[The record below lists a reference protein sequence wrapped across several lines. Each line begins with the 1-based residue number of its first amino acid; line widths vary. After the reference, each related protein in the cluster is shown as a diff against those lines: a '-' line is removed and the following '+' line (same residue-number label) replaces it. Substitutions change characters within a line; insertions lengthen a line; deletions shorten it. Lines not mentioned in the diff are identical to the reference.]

1 MVSKNKKLI
10 LGALI
15 ALGIF
20 GSVHWM
26 VVKANWDEADALLKQ
41 ADENRS
47 RWDKFFKAGDKLVPR
62 PEADKAIN
70 ESNEK
75 LRTQFDELKKIEFGT
90 ADSLHV
96 FSVAAAG
103 QGDPK
108 NYLASSITQMRTKAK
123 DTYNI
128 GVPIEL
134 GIGEKAAEEPVP
146 LNLFR
151 LAMIDRFLVACR
163 ECSVP
168 TVTRIRYDTATR
180 IESPFDKPAEEETAA
195 PKKGGKEKE
204 EEKPAP
210 KDVEALIQFPMRVV
224 ILAPER
230 SFAQLL
236 FRLQEPS
243 DAQHGY
249 FGIRGFHVWV
259 RDAGSGMIEAS
270 LALNA
275 VLNEKLVAKLG
286 IPFKVPDEHRSPL
299 NREMDLNR
307 GY

>member
-1 MVSKNKKLI
+1 MVSKNKSLI
-10 LGALI
+10 LGALV

-26 VVKANWDEADALLKQ
+26 VVQANWDEADKLLVQ
-41 ADENRS
+41 ANGERE
-47 RWDKFFKAGDKLVPR
+47 RWDKFFKPGDKLVPR
-62 PEADKAIN
+62 PDADKAIN

-90 ADSLHV
+90 ADTLHI

-108 NYLASSITQMRTKAK
+108 NYLVSSIKQMSAKAK
-123 DTYNI
+123 DTLNI
-128 GVPIEL
+128 GVPVDMGL
-134 GIGEKAAEEPVP
+134 GEKAADDPVP
-146 LNLFR
+146 LSLFR
-151 LAMIDRFLVACR
+151 LAMIDRFLLACK

-168 TVTRIRYDTATR
+168 TVTRVRYETATR
-180 IESPFDKPAEEETAA
+180 IESPFDKPADEETATT
-195 PKKGGKEKE
+195 KKGGKE
-204 EEKPAP
+204 EEKPAA
-210 KDVEALIQFPMRVV
+210 KEVDALVQFPMRVV
-224 ILAPER
+224 VLAPER

-243 DAQHGY
+243 TAQHSY